1 MIEGERKIDLSLTP
15 EQALSGGEIRSE
27 EDYEA
32 LQANTKAMSNVQ
44 YPFVDVWDFQYALA
58 WMTFSEDG
66 HSSHAE
72 RSMKWEQEMLG
83 VSDDMLHEAVKKAG
97 GSISRNGHYPISD
110 EIKAKLE
117 ALV

>member
-66 HSSHAE
+66 RSSHAE
-72 RSMKWEQEMLG
+72 RSMKWEQEKLG

-97 GSISRNGHYPISD
+97 GSISRNSHYPISE

-117 ALV
+117 RAA